1 LVSAVTVLHVSL
13 SRPRYNYLIPS
24 LLVLEVRSVTIYS
37 MTGTVPQ
44 PTGSMNSVLE
54 TKSNTTTSTS
64 GTRFDTDAGTLYVS
78 KPFRSGTSKKLKAM
92 IAFAPRKSHF
102 DLENEQ
108 SGKNDFRGF
117 FTLFWISMFLFAVS
131 SYIRSIEA
139 TGYPLPFA
147 FASLFSQD
155 AIALAI
161 TDAVMVLSTGLCVP
175 FAKAISK
182 GWIKYYSF
190 GLVLQHLWQMA
201 LLALAVTWTFNRH
214 WPWVQSGFL
223 TLHSLTMIMKVHSYV
238 STNGYLSW
246 VNQQSEQTL
255 AEIHRLATSADGSY
269 DAAILVAQENRLK
282 LEGPAPGSLTPDFA
296 SSLGTPQM
304 TTPSAPDGTTVS
316 YMDAKDA
323 ATLRRRLQKNPRD
336 ESSMNGVV
344 NGLPATTGT
353 QLLSPTDVQPP
364 APHPLV
370 DHPNERISTL
380 AKEYSEMETELTST
394 GPNYIRWPANITLKN
409 FAVYQL
415 IPTLVYELEYP
426 RTDKIRPLY
435 VFEKTVA
442 TFGTFALLYTVTE
455 SFIIPLTPT
464 ADQSFFRSLLDLSLP
479 FMIAYLL
486 LFYIIF
492 ECICNGFAEL
502 SYFADRQFYDD
513 WWNSTSWDEF
523 SRKWNK
529 PVHTFLLR
537 HVYASTMSSYKLSR
551 QSAMFLTF
559 LLSAAVHELV
569 MAVVTKKIR
578 MYLFMLQIAQIP
590 LIAIGR
596 IPMIKKNRLM
606 GNIVFW
612 IGLYAGF
619 PLLCVAYCAY

>member
-1 LVSAVTVLHVSL
+1 
-13 SRPRYNYLIPS
+13 
-24 LLVLEVRSVTIYS
+24 
-37 MTGTVPQ
+37 MTGTTPQ
-44 PTGSMNSVLE
+44 PTDNMETVRE
-54 TKSNTTTSTS
+54 TKSNTTKFETNE
-64 GTRFDTDAGTLYVS
+64 GTVYVS
-78 KPFRSGTSKKLKAM
+78 KPYRSGTSKRLKAM

-102 DLENEQ
+102 DLGNEQ
-108 SGKNDFRGF
+108 SGSNDFRGF

-131 SYIRSIEA
+131 TYIRSIEA
-139 TGYPLPFA
+139 TGSPLPFA
-147 FASLFSQD
+147 FASMFSQD
-155 AIALAI
+155 AITLAI
-161 TDAVMVLSTGLCVP
+161 TDAIMVLSTGLSVP

-182 GWIKYYSF
+182 GWIKYYWF
-190 GLVLQHLWQMA
+190 GLVLQHLWQTA
-201 LLALAVTWTFNRH
+201 LLAMAVTWTFNRH

-246 VNQQSEQTL
+246 VNQKSERTL
-255 AEIHRLATSADGSY
+255 AELRRLATSVDGSY
-269 DAAILVAQENRLK
+269 DDAILVAQAHLRK
-282 LEGPAPGSLTPDFA
+282 LEDTTPRSL
-296 SSLGTPQM
+296 SSDSLNGLGTPQLD
-304 TTPSAPDGTTVS
+304 TPSAPEGSAAS
-316 YMDAKDA
+316 YVDAKTA
-323 ATLRRRLQKNPRD
+323 VTLRNRLQKNAHD
-336 ESSMNGVV
+336 LSSIS
-344 NGLPATTGT
+344 GLPATTGT
-353 QLLSPTDVQPP
+353 QLIPPTEIPRPV
-364 APHPLV
+364 PHPLS
-370 DHPNERISTL
+370 DHPDERISTL
-380 AKEYSEMETELTST
+380 AKEYTEMETELTST
-394 GPNYIRWPANITLKN
+394 GPEYVRWPANITLKN

-464 ADQSFFRSLLDLSLP
+464 SDQSFFRSLLDLSLP

-492 ECICNGFAEL
+492 ECICNAFAEL
-502 SYFADRQFYDD
+502 SYFADRQFYED

-537 HVYASTMSSYKLSR
+537 HVYASTMTSYKLSR

-569 MAVVTKKIR
+569 MAVVTKKFR
-578 MYLFMLQIAQIP
+578 MYLFALQIAQIP

-596 IPMIKKNRLM
+596 IPVIKKNKLL